1 MKKLILFPF
10 YFLLTFLL
18 SGCGLMEDAFKAG
31 LFFGIIIIVI
41 IGLVIWLLRIVL
53 KLLAKK
59 GILQLSEE

>member
-1 MKKLILFPF
+1 
-10 YFLLTFLL
+10 
-18 SGCGLMEDAFKAG
+18 MEDAFKAG